1 KKSNKILRKKKLK
14 SYYQKTIGQTRNST
28 GSTIEAI
35 LHRQRQ
41 NSDGYDLSKPIFS
54 HHLLI
59 QRAYP
64 LWGINIQE
72 RKILIFPQQTRL
84 IKRVYLF
91 ISRVC

>member
-41 NSDGYDLSKPIFS
+41 NSDGYLFS
-54 HHLLI
+54 LANDFV
-59 QRAYP
+59 RNSTEY
-64 LWGINIQE
+64 
-72 RKILIFPQQTRL
+72 T
-84 IKRVYLF
+84 
-91 ISRVC
+91 